1 MKKSEQII
9 EQINERIERPFV
21 TAKFGDNWKE
31 HQKRMVDEGQIN
43 VDMLIEIAW
52 KQGRRALLMEDAI
65 RALADRQFKKTI

>member
-9 EQINERIERPFV
+9 EQINERIEKPLV

-31 HQKRMVDEGQIN
+31 HQKRMLDEGQIN
-43 VDMLIEIAW
+43 VDVFIEIAW

-65 RALADRQFKKTI
+65 RALAGN